1 MRFILSY
8 MKKLGPFIALTV
20 LIKFTATFLELLIP
34 YVLEFI
40 IDEIAPRKSLPL
52 VLAWGLVMVLLAL
65 VVRFFNRKAN
75 QRAVKSARECIYSLR
90 QDLFEKT
97 ISLWR
102 LHCHLFNG

>member
-75 QRAVKSARECIYSLR
+75 FSFREPIRRCCLKSVCKVTDI
-90 QDLFEKT
+90 
-97 ISLWR
+97 
-102 LHCHLFNG
+102 